1 MNPIVEEQVKV
12 MRGKWPSLLCKALPS
27 GAHLIEITDFD
38 MPPGWNMD
46 KATLLF
52 VAPPA
57 FPAAQPDCFWVE
69 SIGPR
74 VPVRLKNGATPQNT
88 NDSNPIP
95 DVGQRGT
102 WFSWHLQTWNPNTD
116 TLMTY
121 FNVVWQ
127 RLKPAR

>member
-1 MNPIVEEQVKV
+1 MTPLEEQVGV
-12 MRGKWPSLLCKALPS
+12 LQGKWPTLVCKALPS
-27 GAHLIEITDFD
+27 GAHLIEITDFV
-38 MPPGWNMD
+38 MPPGWNLA

-52 VAPPA
+52 VAPPG

-69 SIGPR
+69 SIGER
-74 VPVRLKNGATPQNT
+74 VPVRLQNGATPQNT
-88 NDSNPIP
+88 NDANPIP
-95 DVGQRGT
+95 DIGQRGT

-121 FNVVWQ
+121 FNVIWQ